1 MLRKLQIIRL
11 LKMNICLLL
20 LSIASITSTAQV
32 REVLEA
38 IKPKKEFTGTPIL
51 QKKSQIIQFGIAAPN
66 NIATLLNFGGAGSFL
81 NSTEGGKVG
90 PFFLAYEYMI
100 KENLGIGATLS
111 YARAKKTYSNPF
123 GNGNITG
130 DLAGTS
136 LLLSTTYH
144 FYITDKLDPYA
155 KASIGATLWKGSYK
169 NDDGS
174 EAEKAALPAPV
185 GYSALVG
192 LRYFV
197 SPKFAPF
204 GELSFSN
211 LKFTAGIGIAIKL
224 K

>member
-1 MLRKLQIIRL
+1 MTFRKIAKKIVFIHLSI
-11 LKMNICLLL
+11 LLL
-20 LSIASITSTAQV
+20 LACVTTVSAQV

-38 IKPKKEFTGTPIL
+38 IKPKKEFTGTPVL
-51 QKKSQIIQFGIAAPN
+51 QQKSQLLQFGVAAPN
-66 NIATLLNFGGAGSFL
+66 NVATLLNFGGIGSFL
-81 NSTEGGKVG
+81 NSSEKGKVG

-100 KENLGIGATLS
+100 KENLGIGATVS

-123 GNGNITG
+123 GSGAVTG

-169 NDDGS
+169 NNDGT
-174 EAEKAALPAPV
+174 EAEKITLPAPV
-185 GYSALVG
+185 GYSALIG

-204 GELSFSN
+204 GELSYSN
-211 LKFTAGIGIAIKL
+211 LKFSAGLGIAIKL